1 MNEEDIEAKTGAASG
16 PYPEGVD
23 LFAMRSHVV
32 STTATIAE
40 GLSELC
46 QSVLEQGKGPA
57 HGYGSAKG
65 VKEARV
71 QKTL

>member
-32 STTATIAE
+32 STTATSAE
-40 GLSELC
+40 GLPEVC
-46 QSVLEQGKGPA
+46 QSVLEQGKGPP
-57 HGYGSAKG
+57 HSYGSAKG
-65 VKEARV
+65 CQEASV
-71 QKTL
+71 QKTS